1 MSVCIDTGLKQRM
14 IAERFGDLDEGLAS
28 RERRA
33 VRGKIETDSK
43 IPK

>member
-1 MSVCIDTGLKQRM
+1 M
-14 IAERFGDLDEGLAS
+14 IAERFGGLDVGLVS

-33 VRGKIETDSK
+33 IRGKIETDSK